1 MVTRESEL
9 LRVLN
14 ELAAGLPTSDWIAL
28 VDDDG
33 LLMAC
38 VPEKPPVD
46 AERIA
51 AMAAA
56 AMDTSRR
63 VLQETDGGQLRFTTI
78 GGANRQVLIVLVDSK
93 RFLAIGLEP
102 DKPSTST
109 FGVLVRWVPEILGIV
124 RKRSMQD

>member
-9 LRVLN
+9 LRVLH
-14 ELAAGLPTSDWIAL
+14 ELADGLPSTHWIAL

-56 AMDTSRR
+56 AMATSRR

-78 GGANRQVLIVLVDSK
+78 GGSNRQVLIVLVDSK

-109 FGVLVRWVPEILGIV
+109 FGVLVRWVPEIIDIV
-124 RKRSMQD
+124 RKRSM

>member
-38 VPEKPPVD
+38 VPEKPSVD

-93 RFLAIGLEP
+93 RFLAIALEP